1 MAKLPADLPEN
12 WTSGQII
19 SPNGTEVGLD
29 AKHGYNYLM
38 KQVNAAQEEVNT
50 LSDEVSGISLESLG
64 VKALNVSLTVAGWSS
79 SLIQSVTAAGVTAAG
94 TVIISPAPASLDAY
108 SSAGVRCTAQAAN
121 QLTFQCKKK
130 PTAALTVEV
139 LAL

>member
-38 KQVNAAQEEVNT
+38 KQVNAAQTGVNT
-50 LSDEVSGISLESLG
+50 LSDNVADISLSSLG
-64 VKALNVSLTVAGWSS
+64 VKSLSVSLTVTGWSS
-79 SLIQSVTAAGVTAAG
+79 ALTQTVTATGVTAAG
-94 TVIISPAPASLDAY
+94 NVVVSPAPSSLDDY

-121 QLTFQCKKK
+121 RLTFQCKKK
-130 PTAALTVEV
+130 PSVALSVEV
-139 LAL
+139 LCL

>member
-38 KQVNAAQEEVNT
+38 KQVNAAQNETNALNDAVDN
-50 LSDEVSGISLESLG
+50 ISLENLG
-64 VKALNVSLTVAGWSS
+64 VKALTVSLTASGWTA
-79 SLIQSVTAAGVTAAG
+79 SLTQSVTATGVTAVSN
-94 TVIISPAPASLDAY
+94 VIVSPAPSSLDAY

-121 QLTFQCKKK
+121 SLTFQCKKK
-130 PTAALTVEV
+130 PTEALSVEV
-139 LAL
+139 LCL

>member
-50 LSDEVSGISLESLG
+50 LGDDVANISLSSLG
-64 VKALNVSLTVAGWSS
+64 VKSLTVSLPVAGWSA
-79 SLIQSVTAAGVTAAG
+79 SLNQTVTAAGVTAAG
-94 TVIISPAPASLDAY
+94 NVVVSPAPSSLDAY

-121 QLTFQCKKK
+121 SLTFQCKKK
-130 PTAALTVEV
+130 PTVALSAEV
-139 LAL
+139 LCL